1 MAKTN
6 FNTLAGLSIAVN
18 PQIVIKLKSCDVK
31 FDMKFE
37 NHSHLHSVYPC
48 LDTVCYRTCYLVPI
62 KPFQVQKRS
71 HLVGTHTNIHCD
83 YTTCTNG

>member
-6 FNTLAGLSIAVN
+6 FNTLAGLSIAVT
-18 PQIVIKLKSCDVK
+18 PQILIKLKSCDMK

-48 LDTVCYRTCYLVPI
+48 LDTDNVFSMHFNANMLPC
-62 KPFQVQKRS
+62 S
-71 HLVGTHTNIHCD
+71 N
-83 YTTCTNG
+83 